1 MYQVRLPSLKGV
13 RSRPLHSWPELA
25 SPPLPVLD
33 GSPLGGLMSSSIDGH
48 WPLVVSLRPAA
59 LSYSSRRQVSGWRTD
74 SDRVRADGC
83 KLRDRAHPSTSLC
96 LLMTIARGRHQR
108 GARGI
113 WGELGHAAGPRAA
126 GWICRMPRSSYRLV
140 AGLAPSYRA
149 CSGPPCSSL
158 SLKTRDMPT
167 GDRGQATR
175 PWRMT
180 IIAQAWHGP
189 SSS

>member
-1 MYQVRLPSLKGV
+1 MGCGGVLPTPMYQVRLPSLKGV

-83 KLRDRAHPSTSLC
+83 KLRDRAHPSNISLPLDDDSPWPPSKGRQGHLGRVGPCGWTKSCRLDLQNAPFIISPSRRTS
-96 LLMTIARGRHQR
+96 T
-108 GARGI
+108 
-113 WGELGHAAGPRAA
+113 
-126 GWICRMPRSSYRLV
+126 
-140 AGLAPSYRA
+140 
-149 CSGPPCSSL
+149 
-158 SLKTRDMPT
+158 
-167 GDRGQATR
+167 
-175 PWRMT
+175 
-180 IIAQAWHGP
+180 
-189 SSS
+189 